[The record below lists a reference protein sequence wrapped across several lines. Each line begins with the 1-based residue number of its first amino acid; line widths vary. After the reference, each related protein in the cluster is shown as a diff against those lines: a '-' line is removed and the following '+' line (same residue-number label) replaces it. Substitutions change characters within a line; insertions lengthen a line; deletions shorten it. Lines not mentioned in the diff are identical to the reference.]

1 MILSLLFPPKCVL
14 CRKVLSAKETD
25 LCNDCRRDIPEF
37 SFPKN
42 HIPFVEGWSAVWY
55 YKDVRQSL
63 FRYKFRNVRSYADVY
78 ARQLAFKLMARRETY
93 DYITWVPVSFRRR
106 LKRGYDQ
113 VYLLAKALSR
123 EMGIPLV
130 STLKKKRHNVAQS
143 TIHDDSQRR
152 ANVLGAYRINP
163 KADIAGKQILLLDDI
178 ITTGATCSECARTLL
193 TAGAKKI
200 YCAAI
205 AGTDHSTKK

>member
-1 MILSLLFPPKCVL
+1 MILNLLFPPKCVL
-14 CRKVLSAKETD
+14 CRKVLSSKEFD
-25 LCNDCRRDIPEF
+25 LCNDCRKDIPEF
-37 SFPKN
+37 SYPHN
-42 HIPFVEGWSAVWY
+42 HIPFVDGWTALWY
-55 YKDVRQSL
+55 YKDVRHSI

-78 ARQLAFKLMARRETY
+78 ARQLALKLMASPETY

-113 VYLLAKALSR
+113 VALLAKALSR
-123 EMGIPLV
+123 EMGIPAV

-143 TIHDDSQRR
+143 SIQGDSQRR
-152 ANVLGAYRINP
+152 ANVLGVYRVNP
-163 KADIAGKQILLLDDI
+163 KATITDKEILLIDDV

-193 TAGAKKI
+193 NAGAKKI

-205 AGTDHSTKK
+205 AGTDHTKK